1 MEGMRKRAEE
11 VRNEVVREVGKEVVQ
26 ELGKEVENE
35 VGRVRS
41 GLDCR

>member
-1 MEGMRKRAEE
+1 MRKRAEE